1 MYLLHNFA
9 QIFDSMEDNTMTNNQ
24 ENIQDQDVVM
34 DINADSD
41 VPGDTHLQE
50 PLGDDNELEKVKEEL
65 EAQKDKYIR
74 LFAEFDNYKKRTA
87 KEYVEL
93 RETAGKDVLISFL
106 DVLDDV
112 ERAQKQID
120 ATEDVAQIKEGV
132 QLVFNKFKNTI
143 QSKGIKAMESIGAE
157 FNTDLHEAIT
167 EIPAPN
173 DDMKGKVIDE
183 VMKGYYLR
191 EKVLRFAKVV
201 VGN

>member
-1 MYLLHNFA
+1 MYLQCNFA
-9 QIFDSMEDNTMTNNQ
+9 QIFDSMEENTMTNNQ
-24 ENIQDQDVVM
+24 ENVQDQDLVM
-34 DINADSD
+34 NINSDSD

-65 EAQKDKYIR
+65 EVQKDKYIR

-87 KEYVEL
+87 KEYIEL
-93 RETAGKDVLISFL
+93 RETAGKDILISLL

-112 ERAQKQID
+112 ERAQKQMD
-120 ATEDVAQIKEGV
+120 ATEDLAQIKEGV
-132 QLVFNKFKNTI
+132 QLVFNKFKNTM
-143 QSKGIKAMESIGAE
+143 QSKGIKTMDSIGTE

-167 EIPAPN
+167 EIPAPV